1 MNLTFKMMYWG
12 PLLFKCEMSKQH
24 VKQLKQIIN
33 VKNPHNTKLAGDIK
47 DQHQLTISQMD
58 KFREITNGYMQAFG
72 RAYQTYYN
80 KKGKLFVD
88 VVDIW
93 TNFMKPGDFNPI
105 HVHYGCEFSSVI
117 FLDVPDKLIK
127 EQKSFKGTGYGP
139 ASLTFLTS
147 VDKKDFITS
156 HSFHPTTGQFFI
168 FPKDLYHFVTPFKS
182 KCTRISMAANFN
194 VSCE

>member
-58 KFREITNGYMQAFG
+58 KFKEITNSYIQAFG
-72 RAYQTYYN
+72 KAYQTYYN

-93 TNFMKPGDFNPI
+93 TNFMKPGDFNPL

-127 EQKSFKGTGYGP
+127 EQKITFTPRFKFDATDCFIGQNGTNKN
-139 ASLTFLTS
+139 T
-147 VDKKDFITS
+147 
-156 HSFHPTTGQFFI
+156 QFFGE
-168 FPKDLYHFVTPFKS
+168 LYE
-182 KCTRISMAANFN
+182 MAMYKRQEPTLNYTSLAPGYSDIVFYYRWD
-194 VSCE
+194 